1 MNVTISELAK
11 QLNVSPMTVSRA
23 LRGVGRIGAETR
35 QKILKAAEEMGYK
48 PNRSARAM
56 RSGKTGCLA
65 LLLGGFKDSGY
76 LAPDIAWGIQDEL
89 ASKDLHLYL
98 ARLTFAARIEEF
110 KLPEILQQH
119 MVDGLLINY
128 TYGTPPGI
136 VDRLNKLDVPVV
148 WLNVNAPENCVY
160 PDDQEGGRQ
169 ATKYLIGLGHE
180 RIAYID
186 FHELDADPAKRHF
199 SVGARFQGYEQAMM
213 EAGLVPQ
220 HVTAPSD
227 RIKQENFY
235 REWLKGPE
243 RPTAIVAY
251 DEWAAEP
258 CIYAAGNAG
267 LKVPSDLCFV
277 VFNNSPFERLGM
289 KVPTML
295 VPNHEMGREGVRML
309 MERIKAPGQSFPSR
323 KNPVRIAYQ
332 DAGARPAN

>member
-23 LRGVGRIGAETR
+23 LRGVGRIGVETR

-65 LLLGGFKDSGY
+65 LLLGGFNDSGY

-98 ARLTFAARIEEF
+98 ARLTFAARIEDF

-128 TYGTPPGI
+128 TYGTPPSI
-136 VDRLNKLDVPVV
+136 VERLNKLEIPAV
-148 WLNVNAPENCVY
+148 WLNVNASENCVY
-160 PDDQEGGRQ
+160 PDDQDGGRQ
-169 ATKYLIGLGHE
+169 AVKYLIGLGHSK
-180 RIAYID
+180 IAYID
-186 FHELDADPAKRHF
+186 FHEPEADPAKRHY
-199 SVGARFQGYEQAMM
+199 SISARFQGYEQGMK
-213 EAGLVPQ
+213 EAGLTPM
-220 HVTAPSD
+220 HVTAPSE
-227 RIKQENFY
+227 RAKQEAFY
-235 REWLKGPE
+235 REWLKGSD
-243 RPTAIVAY
+243 RPTAIVGY

-267 LKVPSDLCFV
+267 LNVPGDLCFV
-277 VFNNSPFERLGM
+277 VFNNSPFERMGI
-289 KVPTML
+289 KIPTML
-295 VPNHEMGREGVRML
+295 VPNHDMGREGVKMIL
-309 MERIKAPGQSFPSR
+309 ERIKSPGQALPSR
-323 KNPVRIAYQ
+323 KNPVRMAYQ
-332 DAGARPAN
+332 DAGAGPKK